1 MDIRRG
7 KLQLLS
13 YGLFLS
19 CFLVMLS
26 IYGWDLSK
34 RLTVKRMDQEQEE
47 RKTLLDKMCDGNR
60 EEFSDESYQKLGHLI
75 VDDLHGL
82 IYCYVPKVACT
93 NIKKIIYVLL
103 KGEPYGDPRNVTAA
117 VHGNSLPFLKT
128 MPRNEIKA
136 KLKHY
141 TKFLFVRDPF
151 IRLIS
156 AYRNKFLSNN
166 QLFYHGPGRYI
177 LRRFA
182 NYSDPPE
189 TAKEA
194 LALGLQV
201 SFYNFIQFV
210 LEKGL
215 IQQSMNEHWNQMNR
229 LCSPC
234 LIQYDF
240 IGHQETMQ
248 EDIEHLLKI
257 LKLQDD
263 IKVPPSY
270 VNVTTKDSVMKWFKT
285 VPLEDRR
292 SLYKI
297 YEKDFQLFGYRK
309 PDELLKG

>member
-1 MDIRRG
+1 MDIRKG

-13 YGLFLS
+13 YGLFLA

-103 KGEPYGDPRNVTAA
+103 KGEPYGDPRNVTAE
-117 VHGNSLPFLKT
+117 VHGNSLPFLQT

-136 KLKHY
+136 RLKHY

-156 AYRNKFLSNN
+156 AYRNKFLSSN

-189 TAKEA
+189 TVKEA

-215 IQQSMNEHWNQMNR
+215 IQQNMNEHWNQMNR

-263 IKVPPSY
+263 IKVPSAY
-270 VNVTTKDSVMKWFKT
+270 VNVTTDDSVMKWFKT

-297 YEKDFQLFGYRK
+297 YEKDFKLFGYRK